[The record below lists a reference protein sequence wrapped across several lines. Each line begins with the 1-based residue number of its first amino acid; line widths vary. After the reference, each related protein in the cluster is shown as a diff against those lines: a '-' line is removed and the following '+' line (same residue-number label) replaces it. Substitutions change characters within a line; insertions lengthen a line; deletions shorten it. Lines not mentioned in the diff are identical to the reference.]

1 MAVCVWAGGI
11 QTYKPHHFPTD
22 CSQNQSPQA
31 HPAGDPQDNES
42 QESRKSLLAIWF
54 AVIAMAAYALSIGLI
69 KVEITRV
76 KEPQQDDEGE
86 TPDVSPFKF
95 TDNKQD
101 NGEEE

>member
-1 MAVCVWAGGI
+1 
-11 QTYKPHHFPTD
+11 
-22 CSQNQSPQA
+22 
-31 HPAGDPQDNES
+31 
-42 QESRKSLLAIWF
+42 
-54 AVIAMAAYALSIGLI
+54 MAAYALSIGLI